1 MNSNVKQNSSSTLEG
16 SVLILTCKNEISSIM
31 NVTNEE
37 ILSATCHSS
46 GNWIPDPAQFT
57 CSPSGSCHKFKFLLP
72 VSITIFKLTHSCI
85 SLVQPDSYTSLPLSR
100 GKSLAAR
107 DYICIIV
114 LIRIPSSTIVSWAR
128 SLYAHPGK
136 SHSK

>member
-46 GNWIPDPAQFT
+46 GNWNPDPAQFT
-57 CSPSGSCHKFKFLLP
+57 CSPSGSYHKFKFFK
-72 VSITIFKLTHSCI
+72 ITSFNYN
-85 SLVQPDSYTSLPLSR
+85 VQDD
-100 GKSLAAR
+100 A
-107 DYICIIV
+107 
-114 LIRIPSSTIVSWAR
+114 
-128 SLYAHPGK
+128 
-136 SHSK
+136 